1 MNFDPTYN
9 PFSLVGK
16 TILITGASSG
26 IGRATAI
33 ECSKLGATCI
43 ITGRNEER
51 LNETLAQMAGDG
63 HQIAVCDLDNSSA
76 MDVMVD
82 SLPILN
88 GLVNNAGFNIIAPVQ
103 FIKEDDLKKILQTNT
118 IAPIILLQKLL
129 KKKKM
134 TKGSSI
140 VFTSSLAGIGI
151 NSPGND
157 MYSAT
162 KGAISAFVRN
172 AAIDL
177 APKKIRVN
185 AVCPGMVHTQIV
197 DHGAYS
203 EEQLQENM
211 KKYPLG
217 RWGEPNDVAH
227 AMIYL
232 LSDASSWVTGIN
244 MILDGGVSIR

>member
-51 LNETLAQMAGDG
+51 LNETLAQMAGEG

-88 GLVNNAGFNIIAPVQ
+88 GLVNNAGFNIVAPVQ

-129 KKKKM
+129 KKKKI
-134 TKGSSI
+134 TKESSV

-151 NSPGND
+151 NSPGNN

-185 AVCPGMVHTQIV
+185 AVCPGMVHTQLV
-197 DHGAYS
+197 DHGTYS

-217 RWGEPNDVAH
+217 RWGEPNDIAH

>member
-9 PFSLVGK
+9 PYSLVGK

-33 ECSKLGATCI
+33 ECSKLGAKCI

-51 LNETLAQMAGDG
+51 LNETLSQMVGEG
-63 HQIAVCDLDNSSA
+63 HQIAVCDLNNSSA
-76 MDVMVD
+76 IDVMVD

-88 GLVNNAGFNIIAPVQ
+88 GLINNAGLNIVSPVQ

-129 KKKKM
+129 KKKKI
-134 TKGSSI
+134 TKGSSV

-172 AAIDL
+172 AALDL

-185 AVCPGMVHTQIV
+185 AVCPGMVHTQFV
-197 DHGAYS
+197 DHGIYS

-232 LSDASSWVTGIN
+232 LSDASSWVTGTN
-244 MILDGGVSIR
+244 MILDGGVSIK

>member
-51 LNETLAQMAGDG
+51 LNETLAQMVGEG
-63 HQIAVCDLDNSSA
+63 HQIAVCDLNNSSA
-76 MDVMVD
+76 IDVMVD

-88 GLVNNAGFNIIAPVQ
+88 GLVNNAGFNIVSPVQ

-129 KKKKM
+129 KKKKI
-134 TKGSSI
+134 TKESSV

-185 AVCPGMVHTQIV
+185 AVCPGMVHTQLV
-197 DHGAYS
+197 DHGTYS

>member
-16 TILITGASSG
+16 MILITGASSG

-51 LNETLAQMAGDG
+51 LNETLTQMTGEG
-63 HQIAVCDLDNSSA
+63 HQIAVCDLNNSSA
-76 MDVMVD
+76 IDVMVD

-88 GLVNNAGFNIIAPVQ
+88 GLVNNAGFNIVSPVQ

-129 KKKKM
+129 KKKKI
-134 TKGSSI
+134 TKESSV

-185 AVCPGMVHTQIV
+185 AVCPGMVHTQLV
-197 DHGAYS
+197 DHGTYS